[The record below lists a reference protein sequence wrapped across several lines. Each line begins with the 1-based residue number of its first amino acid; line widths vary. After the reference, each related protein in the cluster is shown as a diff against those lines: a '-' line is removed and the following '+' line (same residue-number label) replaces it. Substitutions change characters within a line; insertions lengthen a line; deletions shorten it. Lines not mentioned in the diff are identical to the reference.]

1 MLNKMS
7 FVDYLSWLDQN
18 RELFPTP
25 RRERKPPKHPG
36 KVLREE
42 FLDKLGITQSELA
55 QKLNCRFAKLN
66 EIINEKRSITPRFA
80 IQLEAILGIPA
91 EAWISMQGEFDLWK
105 ARSKDSCPSGT
116 SEDKVDHQG
125 GS

>member
-1 MLNKMS
+1 MQLKMS
-7 FVDYLSWLDQN
+7 LADYLAWLDQN

-25 RRERKPPKHPG
+25 RRERKPPNHPG

-42 FLDKLGITQSELA
+42 FLEKLGITQSELA
-55 QKLNCRFAKLN
+55 HKLNCRFAKLN

-80 IQLEAILGIPA
+80 IQLEATLGTPA

-105 ARSKDSCPSGT
+105 ARSKGDSSKDKPST
-116 SEDKVDHQG
+116 

>member
-7 FVDYLSWLDQN
+7 LADYLSWLDQN

-36 KVLREE
+36 KILREE

-55 QKLNCRFAKLN
+55 QKLNCRFAKIN
-66 EIINEKRSITPRFA
+66 EILNEKRSITPRFA
-80 IQLEAILGIPA
+80 IQLEATLGIPA

-105 ARSKDSCPSGT
+105 ARLKGSRPSRT
-116 SEDKVDHQG
+116 SADKVDRKG